1 MRKKKNGGFD
11 FSKAAAS
18 KRACENISAVRRL
31 FFFCRRAANIVV
43 TILSKVLGYKFDIL
57 QMMISFFANI
67 AYDQYCD

>member
-1 MRKKKNGGFD
+1 MR
-11 FSKAAAS
+11 SA
-18 KRACENISAVRRL
+18 EHISAVRRL

>member
-1 MRKKKNGGFD
+1 MSLFVYNFKSCVKILTV
-11 FSKAAAS
+11 
-18 KRACENISAVRRL
+18 NIFFKSVSGIRRL